1 MTTQQKKLVDGTKIS
16 LYDQEVWDR
25 NTVADGV
32 WLQSE
37 TLEPISANDRILAS
51 AINYVSEGVDRLTG
65 RIDSLTNASDV
76 IDVYGD
82 WDDFTTN
89 SGKLFDTS
97 AITDNDIIKVLNDKN
112 AYPNPLFPHA
122 EKLTSGHQTY
132 FRWSAD
138 DAHAEWPLDPT
149 EGQWEFIGHLEPY
162 YNITEID
169 DTVNYLSD
177 TIDNAIKDLSAA
189 VSDNYLLSDE
199 NGVIAGKN
207 IQIDYDQNNPKIT
220 VKTEENV
227 EFDSVS
233 AGNVSAT
240 GVTALT
246 AQGNSAKFTNL
257 SAANLNDIAI
267 NNFFGSAY
275 SGAAASAYITT
286 HGDDLLNS
294 SHSAYGILAFGDK
307 EFQATGPNYN
317 FKFNAGPGIGFTT
330 GINQVTISAEGT
342 TYSAGNYISTADKT
356 ISVTGDLI
364 TSAEAGSAASAW
376 INSNKSTIAFTTSF
390 NGTSNV
396 ITGYGTSSFAGGI
409 SSISV
414 PGTVFTGRNV
424 NFYDSDNIVFTTAD
438 NKLTINLDNN
448 IALGET
454 ESKQIFMIT
463 TEEAIDSN
471 GPLIGINNTNQSQ
484 LQLYN
489 NYITRNGKHTTWDKV
504 ISASNAIPIVVG
516 STGTD
521 LNTLYIY

>member
-65 RIDSLTNASDV
+65 RINSLTNASDV

-82 WDDFTTN
+82 WDDFTNN

-132 FRWSAD
+132 FRWSAA
-138 DAHAEWPLDPT
+138 DAHTEWPLDPT

-169 DTVNYLSD
+169 DTVVYLSE
-177 TIDNAIKDLSAA
+177 TIDNTIHDLSAA

-233 AGNVSAT
+233 AENVSAT

-257 SAANLNDIAI
+257 SATNLNDIAI

-286 HGDDLLNS
+286 HSDDLLNS
-294 SHSAYGILAFGDK
+294 SHSAYGILTFGDK
-307 EFQATGPNYN
+307 EFQATGSNYN

-330 GINQVTISAEGT
+330 GVNQVTISAEGT

-364 TSAEAGSAASAW
+364 TSAGAGSAASAW
-376 INSNKSTIAFTTSF
+376 INNTLFDYSYFMGPDAKSTIGSIDK
-390 NGTSNV
+390 
-396 ITGYGTSSFAGGI
+396 ITVLYKNDVDNHDAM
-409 SSISV
+409 
-414 PGTVFTGRNV
+414 RNQE
-424 NFYDSDNIVFTTAD
+424 IVFERD
-438 NKLTINLDNN
+438 NYRVSGLLIQ
-448 IALGET
+448 A
-454 ESKQIFMIT
+454 
-463 TEEAIDSN
+463 ASN
-471 GPLIGINNTNQSQ
+471 DD
-484 LQLYN
+484 
-489 NYITRNGKHTTWDKV
+489 NGKVLTYDAVKNIYAWKGVQVNNGNYVSAFAAQKITLASATTLPSPTAMATGV
-504 ISASNAIPIVVG
+504 YYIV
-516 STGTD
+516 
-521 LNTLYIY
+521 

>member
-65 RIDSLTNASDV
+65 RINSLTNASDV

-112 AYPNPLFPHA
+112 AYPNPLFHHA

-138 DAHAEWPLDPT
+138 AAHAEWPLDPT

-177 TIDNAIKDLSAA
+177 TIDNAIKDLSAT

-207 IQIDYDQNNPKIT
+207 IRIDYDRDNPKIT

-240 GVTALT
+240 SVTALT

-257 SAANLNDIAI
+257 SGTNLNDIAI

-275 SGAAASAYITT
+275 SGAAASAYITA

-294 SHSAYGILAFGDK
+294 SHSAYGILTFGDK
-307 EFQATGPNYN
+307 EFQATGSNYN

-364 TSAEAGSAASAW
+364 TSAGAGSAASAW
-376 INSNKSTIAFTTSF
+376 INNTLFDYSYFMGPDAESTIGSIDK
-390 NGTSNV
+390 
-396 ITGYGTSSFAGGI
+396 ITVLYKNDVDNHDAM
-409 SSISV
+409 
-414 PGTVFTGRNV
+414 RNQE
-424 NFYDSDNIVFTTAD
+424 IVFERD
-438 NKLTINLDNN
+438 NYRVSGLLIQ
-448 IALGET
+448 A
-454 ESKQIFMIT
+454 
-463 TEEAIDSN
+463 ASN
-471 GPLIGINNTNQSQ
+471 DD
-484 LQLYN
+484 
-489 NYITRNGKHTTWDKV
+489 NGKVLTYDAVKNIYAWKGV
-504 ISASNAIPIVVG
+504 PVNNGNYVSAFAAQKITLASAAALPSPTAMATGVYYIV
-516 STGTD
+516 
-521 LNTLYIY
+521 

>member
-65 RIDSLTNASDV
+65 RINSLTNASDV

-132 FRWSAD
+132 FRWSAA
-138 DAHAEWPLDPT
+138 DAHTEWPLDPT
-149 EGQWEFIGHLEPY
+149 KGQWEFIGHLEPY

-169 DTVNYLSD
+169 DTVVYLSE
-177 TIDNAIKDLSAA
+177 TIDNAIADLSAA

-207 IQIDYDQNNPKIT
+207 IQIDYDQDNPKIT
-220 VKTEENV
+220 IKTEENV

-233 AGNVSAT
+233 AGNISAT

-257 SAANLNDIAI
+257 SATNLNDIAI
-267 NNFFGSAY
+267 NNFFSSAY
-275 SGAAASAYITT
+275 SGAAASAYITM
-286 HGDDLLNS
+286 HSDDLLNS
-294 SHSAYGILAFGDK
+294 SHSAYGILTFGDK
-307 EFQATGPNYN
+307 EFQATGSNYN

-330 GINQVTISAEGT
+330 GVNQVTISAAGT

-376 INSNKSTIAFTTSF
+376 INNTLFDYSYFIGPDAQSTI
-390 NGTSNV
+390 G
-396 ITGYGTSSFAGGI
+396 
-409 SSISV
+409 SIDKIMV
-414 PGTVFTGRNV
+414 LYKNDVDNHDAMRNQE
-424 NFYDSDNIVFTTAD
+424 IVFERD
-438 NKLTINLDNN
+438 NYRVSGLLIQ
-448 IALGET
+448 A
-454 ESKQIFMIT
+454 
-463 TEEAIDSN
+463 ASN
-471 GPLIGINNTNQSQ
+471 GDDGKVLTYDAVKNIYTWKGIQVNNG
-484 LQLYN
+484 
-489 NYITRNGKHTTWDKV
+489 NYVSAFAAQKITLA
-504 ISASNAIPIVVG
+504 SAKALPSPTAMATGVYYIV
-516 STGTD
+516 
-521 LNTLYIY
+521 

>member
-65 RIDSLTNASDV
+65 RINSLTNASDV

-132 FRWSAD
+132 FRWSAA
-138 DAHAEWPLDPT
+138 DAHTEWPLDPT

-169 DTVNYLSD
+169 DTVDYLSE
-177 TIDNAIKDLSAA
+177 TIDNAIDALSAA

-199 NGVIAGKN
+199 NGIIAGKN
-207 IQIDYDQNNPKIT
+207 IQINYDKNNPKIT

-257 SAANLNDIAI
+257 SATNLNDIVI

-286 HGDDLLNS
+286 HSDDLLNS
-294 SHSAYGILAFGDK
+294 SHSAYGILTFGDK
-307 EFQATGPNYN
+307 EFQATGSNYN

-330 GINQVTISAEGT
+330 GVNQVTISAEGT

-364 TSAEAGSAASAW
+364 TSAGAGSAASAW
-376 INSNKSTIAFTTSF
+376 INNTLFDYSYFMGPDAESTIGSIDKITVLYK
-390 NGTSNV
+390 NNV
-396 ITGYGTSSFAGGI
+396 DNHDAM
-409 SSISV
+409 
-414 PGTVFTGRNV
+414 RNQE
-424 NFYDSDNIVFTTAD
+424 IVFERD
-438 NKLTINLDNN
+438 NYRVSGLLIQ
-448 IALGET
+448 A
-454 ESKQIFMIT
+454 
-463 TEEAIDSN
+463 ASN
-471 GPLIGINNTNQSQ
+471 DD
-484 LQLYN
+484 
-489 NYITRNGKHTTWDKV
+489 NGKVLTYDAVKNIYAWKGVQVNNGNYVSAFAAQKITLASATTLPSPTAMATGV
-504 ISASNAIPIVVG
+504 YYIV
-516 STGTD
+516 
-521 LNTLYIY
+521 

>member
-65 RIDSLTNASDV
+65 RINSLTNASDV

-82 WDDFTTN
+82 WDDFTNN

-122 EKLTSGHQTY
+122 EKLTGGHQTY

-138 DAHAEWPLDPT
+138 AAHAEWPLDPT

-169 DTVNYLSD
+169 DTVVYLSE
-177 TIDNAIKDLSAA
+177 TIDNAIDDLSATM
-189 VSDNYLLSDE
+189 SDNYLLSDE

-257 SAANLNDIAI
+257 SATNLNDIAI

-275 SGAAASAYITT
+275 SGAAASAYITA

-294 SHSAYGILAFGDK
+294 SHSAYGILTFGDK
-307 EFQATGPNYN
+307 EFQATGSNYS

-364 TSAEAGSAASAW
+364 TSAGAGSAASAW
-376 INSNKSTIAFTTSF
+376 INNTLFDYSYFMGPDAESTIGSIDK
-390 NGTSNV
+390 
-396 ITGYGTSSFAGGI
+396 ITVLYKNDVDNHDAM
-409 SSISV
+409 
-414 PGTVFTGRNV
+414 RNQE
-424 NFYDSDNIVFTTAD
+424 IVFERD
-438 NKLTINLDNN
+438 NYRVSGLLIQ
-448 IALGET
+448 A
-454 ESKQIFMIT
+454 
-463 TEEAIDSN
+463 ASN
-471 GPLIGINNTNQSQ
+471 DD
-484 LQLYN
+484 
-489 NYITRNGKHTTWDKV
+489 NGKVLTYDAVKNIYAWKGVQVNNGNYVSAFAAQKITLASATTLPSPTAMATGV
-504 ISASNAIPIVVG
+504 YYIV
-516 STGTD
+516 
-521 LNTLYIY
+521 

>member
-16 LYDQEVWDR
+16 LYDQEAWDR

-82 WDDFTTN
+82 WDDFTNN

-169 DTVNYLSD
+169 DIVDYLGE
-177 TIDNAIKDLSAA
+177 TIDNTIADLSAA

-207 IQIDYDQNNPKIT
+207 IRIDYDQDNPKIT

-227 EFDSVS
+227 EFDNVS

-257 SAANLNDIAI
+257 SATNLNDIAI

-275 SGAAASAYITT
+275 SGAAASAYITA

-294 SHSAYGILAFGDK
+294 SHSAYGILTFGDK
-307 EFQATGPNYN
+307 EFQATGSNYN

-342 TYSAGNYISTADKT
+342 TYSAGNYISTAAKT

-364 TSAEAGSAASAW
+364 TSAGAGSAASAW
-376 INSNKSTIAFTTSF
+376 INSTRFDYSYFYESPDAQSTIGSIDK
-390 NGTSNV
+390 
-396 ITGYGTSSFAGGI
+396 ITVLYKNDVDNHDAM
-409 SSISV
+409 
-414 PGTVFTGRNV
+414 RNQE
-424 NFYDSDNIVFTTAD
+424 IVFERD
-438 NKLTINLDNN
+438 NYRVSGL
-448 IALGET
+448 
-454 ESKQIFMIT
+454 
-463 TEEAIDSN
+463 
-471 GPLIGINNTNQSQ
+471 LIQA
-484 LQLYN
+484 
-489 NYITRNGKHTTWDKV
+489 
-504 ISASNAIPIVVG
+504 ASNDDDGKVLTYDAVKNIYAWKGVPVNNGNYVSAFAAQKITLASAAALPSPTAMATGVYYIV
-516 STGTD
+516 
-521 LNTLYIY
+521 

>member
-76 IDVYGD
+76 IDVYGN

-112 AYPNPLFPHA
+112 TYPNPLFPHA

-132 FRWSAD
+132 FRWSAA

-169 DTVNYLSD
+169 DTVDYLSK
-177 TIDNAIKDLSAA
+177 TIDNLSVA

-220 VKTEENV
+220 VNTKENV

-257 SAANLNDIAI
+257 SATNLNDIAI
-267 NNFFGSAY
+267 NNFFSSAY
-275 SGAAASAYITT
+275 SGAAASAYITA

-294 SHSAYGILAFGDK
+294 SHSAYGILTFGDK
-307 EFQATGPNYN
+307 EFQATGSNYN

-330 GINQVTISAEGT
+330 GVNQVTISAAGT

-376 INSNKSTIAFTTSF
+376 INNTRFDYSYFMGPDAQSTIGSIDKIT
-390 NGTSNV
+390 V
-396 ITGYGTSSFAGGI
+396 IY
-409 SSISV
+409 
-414 PGTVFTGRNV
+414 RNHV
-424 NFYDSDNIVFTTAD
+424 DNPNIMHHQEIVFERD
-438 NKLTINLDNN
+438 NYRVSGL
-448 IALGET
+448 
-454 ESKQIFMIT
+454 
-463 TEEAIDSN
+463 
-471 GPLIGINNTNQSQ
+471 LIQA
-484 LQLYN
+484 
-489 NYITRNGKHTTWDKV
+489 
-504 ISASNAIPIVVG
+504 ASNDDDGKVLTYDAIKNIYAWKEVPVNNGNYVSAFAAQKITLASAKALPSPTAMATGVYYIV
-516 STGTD
+516 
-521 LNTLYIY
+521 

>member
-82 WDDFTTN
+82 WDDFTAN
-89 SGKLFDTS
+89 SARLFDTS
-97 AITDNDIIKVLNDKN
+97 AITDNDIIKVLNDKH

-122 EKLTSGHQTY
+122 EELTSGHQTY

-169 DTVNYLSD
+169 DTVDYLSE
-177 TIDNAIKDLSAA
+177 TIDNAIDDLSAT

-220 VKTEENV
+220 VNTKENV

-257 SAANLNDIAI
+257 SATSLNDIAI

-294 SHSAYGILAFGDK
+294 SHSAYGILTFGDK
-307 EFQATGPNYN
+307 EFQATGYNYN

-330 GINQVTISAEGT
+330 GVNQVTISAAGT

-376 INSNKSTIAFTTSF
+376 INNTRFDYSYFYASPDPESTIGSIDK
-390 NGTSNV
+390 
-396 ITGYGTSSFAGGI
+396 ITVLYKND
-409 SSISV
+409 V
-414 PGTVFTGRNV
+414 DNHDVMRNQE
-424 NFYDSDNIVFTTAD
+424 IVFERD
-438 NKLTINLDNN
+438 NYRVSGL
-448 IALGET
+448 
-454 ESKQIFMIT
+454 
-463 TEEAIDSN
+463 
-471 GPLIGINNTNQSQ
+471 LIQA
-484 LQLYN
+484 
-489 NYITRNGKHTTWDKV
+489 
-504 ISASNAIPIVVG
+504 ASNDDDGKVLTYDAVKNIYTWKGVQVNNGNYVSAFAAQKITLASAKALPSPTAMATGVYYIV
-516 STGTD
+516 
-521 LNTLYIY
+521 

>member
-65 RIDSLTNASDV
+65 RINSLTNASDV

-82 WDDFTTN
+82 WDDFTNN

-132 FRWSAD
+132 FRWSAA
-138 DAHAEWPLDPT
+138 DAHTEWPLDPT

-169 DTVNYLSD
+169 DTVDYLSE

-240 GVTALT
+240 GVTTLT

-257 SAANLNDIAI
+257 SATNLNDIAI

-275 SGAAASAYITT
+275 SGAAASAYITA

-294 SHSAYGILAFGDK
+294 SHSAYGILTFGDK
-307 EFQATGPNYN
+307 EFQATGSNYS

-330 GINQVTISAEGT
+330 GVNQVTISAEGT

-356 ISVTGDLI
+356 ISVTGNLI

-376 INSNKSTIAFTTSF
+376 INNTLFDYSYFMGPDTESTIGSIDK
-390 NGTSNV
+390 
-396 ITGYGTSSFAGGI
+396 ITVLYKNDVDNHDAM
-409 SSISV
+409 
-414 PGTVFTGRNV
+414 RNQE
-424 NFYDSDNIVFTTAD
+424 IVFERD
-438 NKLTINLDNN
+438 NYRVSGLLIQ
-448 IALGET
+448 A
-454 ESKQIFMIT
+454 
-463 TEEAIDSN
+463 ASN
-471 GPLIGINNTNQSQ
+471 DD
-484 LQLYN
+484 
-489 NYITRNGKHTTWDKV
+489 NGKVLTYDAVKNIYAWKGVQVNNGNYVSAFAAQKITLASATTLPSPTAMATGV
-504 ISASNAIPIVVG
+504 YYIV
-516 STGTD
+516 
-521 LNTLYIY
+521 

>member
-51 AINYVSEGVDRLTG
+51 AINYVSEGVDRLTD

-82 WDDFTTN
+82 WDHFTTN

-112 AYPNPLFPHA
+112 AYPNLLFPHA

-169 DTVNYLSD
+169 DTVDYLSK
-177 TIDNAIKDLSAA
+177 TIDNLSAT

-207 IQIDYDQNNPKIT
+207 IRIDYDQNNPKIT
-220 VKTEENV
+220 VNTKENV

-240 GVTALT
+240 SVTALT

-257 SAANLNDIAI
+257 SVTNLNDIAI
-267 NNFFGSAY
+267 NNFFSSAY
-275 SGAAASAYITT
+275 SGAAASAYITM
-286 HGDDLLNS
+286 HSDDLLNS
-294 SHSAYGILAFGDK
+294 SHSAYGILTFGDK
-307 EFQATGPNYN
+307 EFQATGSNYN

-330 GINQVTISAEGT
+330 GVNQVTISAEGT

-364 TSAEAGSAASAW
+364 TSARAGSAASAW
-376 INSNKSTIAFTTSF
+376 INNTRFDYSYFYGSPDAESTIGSIDK
-390 NGTSNV
+390 
-396 ITGYGTSSFAGGI
+396 ITVLYKNDVDNHDAM
-409 SSISV
+409 
-414 PGTVFTGRNV
+414 RNQE
-424 NFYDSDNIVFTTAD
+424 IVFERD
-438 NKLTINLDNN
+438 NYRVSGL
-448 IALGET
+448 
-454 ESKQIFMIT
+454 
-463 TEEAIDSN
+463 
-471 GPLIGINNTNQSQ
+471 LIQA
-484 LQLYN
+484 
-489 NYITRNGKHTTWDKV
+489 
-504 ISASNAIPIVVG
+504 ASNDDDGKVLTYDAIKNIYAWKGITVNNGNYVSAFAAQKITLASATTLPSPTAMTTGVYYIVQFG
-516 STGTD
+516 D
-521 LNTLYIY
+521 KKCL

>member
-16 LYDQEVWDR
+16 LYDQEAWDR

-51 AINYVSEGVDRLTG
+51 AINYVSVGVDRLTS

-82 WDDFTTN
+82 WDDFTNN

-169 DTVNYLSD
+169 DTVVYLSE
-177 TIDNAIKDLSAA
+177 TIDNAIVDLSAA

-207 IQIDYDQNNPKIT
+207 IRIDYDQDNPKIT

-233 AGNVSAT
+233 AENVSAT

-257 SAANLNDIAI
+257 SATNLNDIAI

-286 HGDDLLNS
+286 HSDDLLNS
-294 SHSAYGILAFGDK
+294 SHSAYGILTFGDK
-307 EFQATGPNYN
+307 EFQATGSNYN

-330 GINQVTISAEGT
+330 GVNQVTISAEGT

-364 TSAEAGSAASAW
+364 TSAGAGSAASAW
-376 INSNKSTIAFTTSF
+376 INSTRFDYSYFYESPDAQSTIGSIDK
-390 NGTSNV
+390 
-396 ITGYGTSSFAGGI
+396 ITVLYKNDVDNHDAM
-409 SSISV
+409 
-414 PGTVFTGRNV
+414 RNQE
-424 NFYDSDNIVFTTAD
+424 IVFERDNYRVSGLLIQAAANDDDGKVLTYDAVKNIYTWKEVPVNNGNYVSAFAAQKITLASAAALPSPTAMA
-438 NKLTINLDNN
+438 T
-448 IALGET
+448 GV
-454 ESKQIFMIT
+454 
-463 TEEAIDSN
+463 
-471 GPLIGINNTNQSQ
+471 
-484 LQLYN
+484 Y
-489 NYITRNGKHTTWDKV
+489 YIV
-504 ISASNAIPIVVG
+504 
-516 STGTD
+516 
-521 LNTLYIY
+521 

>member
-82 WDDFTTN
+82 WDDFTNN

-138 DAHAEWPLDPT
+138 AAHAEWPLDPT

-169 DTVNYLSD
+169 DTVDYLGE
-177 TIDNAIKDLSAA
+177 TIDNAIDDLSAT
-189 VSDNYLLSDE
+189 VSDNYLLSDK

-257 SAANLNDIAI
+257 SATNLNDIAI

-294 SHSAYGILAFGDK
+294 SHSAYGILTFGDK
-307 EFQATGPNYN
+307 EFQATGSNYN

-330 GINQVTISAEGT
+330 GVNQVTISAEGT

-364 TSAEAGSAASAW
+364 TSAGAGSAASAW
-376 INSNKSTIAFTTSF
+376 INNTRFDYSYFYGSPDAESTIGSIDK
-390 NGTSNV
+390 
-396 ITGYGTSSFAGGI
+396 ITVLYKNDVDNHDAM
-409 SSISV
+409 
-414 PGTVFTGRNV
+414 RNQE
-424 NFYDSDNIVFTTAD
+424 IVFERD
-438 NKLTINLDNN
+438 NYRVSGL
-448 IALGET
+448 
-454 ESKQIFMIT
+454 
-463 TEEAIDSN
+463 
-471 GPLIGINNTNQSQ
+471 LIQA
-484 LQLYN
+484 
-489 NYITRNGKHTTWDKV
+489 
-504 ISASNAIPIVVG
+504 ASNDDDGKVLTYDAMKNIYTWKGVSVNNGNYVSAFATQKITLASAKTLPSPTDMATGVYYIV
-516 STGTD
+516 
-521 LNTLYIY
+521 

>member
-76 IDVYGD
+76 IDVYGG
-82 WDDFTTN
+82 WDDFTNN

-138 DAHAEWPLDPT
+138 AAHAEWPLDPT

-169 DTVNYLSD
+169 DTVVYLSE
-177 TIDNAIKDLSAA
+177 TIDNAIDDLSAA

-207 IQIDYDQNNPKIT
+207 IRIDYDQDNPKIT

-257 SAANLNDIAI
+257 SATNLNDIAI

-286 HGDDLLNS
+286 HSDDLLNS
-294 SHSAYGILAFGDK
+294 SHSAYSILTFGDK
-307 EFQATGPNYN
+307 EFQATGSNYN

-342 TYSAGNYISTADKT
+342 TYSAGNYISTAAKT

-364 TSAEAGSAASAW
+364 TSAGAGSAASAW
-376 INSNKSTIAFTTSF
+376 INSTRFDYSYFYESPDAQSTIGSIDK
-390 NGTSNV
+390 
-396 ITGYGTSSFAGGI
+396 ITVLYKNDVDNHDAM
-409 SSISV
+409 
-414 PGTVFTGRNV
+414 RNQE
-424 NFYDSDNIVFTTAD
+424 IVFERD
-438 NKLTINLDNN
+438 NYRVSGL
-448 IALGET
+448 
-454 ESKQIFMIT
+454 
-463 TEEAIDSN
+463 
-471 GPLIGINNTNQSQ
+471 LIQA
-484 LQLYN
+484 
-489 NYITRNGKHTTWDKV
+489 
-504 ISASNAIPIVVG
+504 ASNDDDGKVLTYDAVKNIYAWKGVPVNNGNYVSAFAAQKITLASAAALPSPTAMATGVYYIV
-516 STGTD
+516 
-521 LNTLYIY
+521 

>member
-51 AINYVSEGVDRLTG
+51 AINYVSEGVDRLTS

-82 WDDFTTN
+82 WDDFTNN

-177 TIDNAIKDLSAA
+177 TIDNAIKDLSVT

-257 SAANLNDIAI
+257 SATNLNDIAI

-286 HGDDLLNS
+286 HSDDLLNS
-294 SHSAYGILAFGDK
+294 SHSAYGILTFGDK
-307 EFQATGPNYN
+307 KFQATGSNYN

-330 GINQVTISAEGT
+330 GVNQVTISAEGT

-364 TSAEAGSAASAW
+364 TSAGAGSAASAW
-376 INSNKSTIAFTTSF
+376 INNTLFDYSYFMGPDAESTIGSIDK
-390 NGTSNV
+390 
-396 ITGYGTSSFAGGI
+396 ITVLYKNDVDNHDAM
-409 SSISV
+409 
-414 PGTVFTGRNV
+414 RNQE
-424 NFYDSDNIVFTTAD
+424 IVFERD
-438 NKLTINLDNN
+438 NYRVSGLLIQ
-448 IALGET
+448 A
-454 ESKQIFMIT
+454 
-463 TEEAIDSN
+463 ASN
-471 GPLIGINNTNQSQ
+471 DD
-484 LQLYN
+484 
-489 NYITRNGKHTTWDKV
+489 NGKVLTYDAVKNIYAWKGV
-504 ISASNAIPIVVG
+504 PVNNGNYVSAFAAQKITLASAAALPSPTAMATGVYYIV
-516 STGTD
+516 
-521 LNTLYIY
+521 

>member
-132 FRWSAD
+132 FRWSAA

-169 DTVNYLSD
+169 DTVDYLSK
-177 TIDNAIKDLSAA
+177 TIYDLSVT
-189 VSDNYLLSDE
+189 VSDNYLLSNE

-207 IQIDYDQNNPKIT
+207 IQIDYDQDNPKIT
-220 VKTEENV
+220 VNTEENV

-240 GVTALT
+240 SVTALT

-257 SAANLNDIAI
+257 SATNLNDIAI
-267 NNFFGSAY
+267 NNFFSSAY
-275 SGAAASAYITT
+275 SGAAASAYITM
-286 HGDDLLNS
+286 HSDDLLNS
-294 SHSAYGILAFGDK
+294 SHSAYGILTFGDK
-307 EFQATGPNYN
+307 EFQATGSNYN

-330 GINQVTISAEGT
+330 GVNQVTISAAGT

-376 INSNKSTIAFTTSF
+376 INNTLFDYSYFMGPDAQSTI
-390 NGTSNV
+390 G
-396 ITGYGTSSFAGGI
+396 
-409 SSISV
+409 SIDKIMV
-414 PGTVFTGRNV
+414 LYKNDVDNHDVMRNQE
-424 NFYDSDNIVFTTAD
+424 IVFERD
-438 NKLTINLDNN
+438 NYRVSGL
-448 IALGET
+448 
-454 ESKQIFMIT
+454 
-463 TEEAIDSN
+463 
-471 GPLIGINNTNQSQ
+471 LIQA
-484 LQLYN
+484 
-489 NYITRNGKHTTWDKV
+489 
-504 ISASNAIPIVVG
+504 ASNDDDGKVLTYDAVKNIYAWKGVQVNNGNYVSAFAAQKITLASAKALPSPAAMATGVYYIV
-516 STGTD
+516 
-521 LNTLYIY
+521 

>member
-51 AINYVSEGVDRLTG
+51 AINHVSEGVDRLTG

-82 WDDFTTN
+82 WDDFTNN

-97 AITDNDIIKVLNDKN
+97 AITNNDIIKVLNDKN

-138 DAHAEWPLDPT
+138 TAHAEWPLDPT

-169 DTVNYLSD
+169 DTVVYLSE
-177 TIDNAIKDLSAA
+177 TIDNAIDDLSAA

-207 IQIDYDQNNPKIT
+207 IRIDYDQDNPKIT

-257 SAANLNDIAI
+257 SATNLNDIAI

-286 HGDDLLNS
+286 HSDDLLNS
-294 SHSAYGILAFGDK
+294 SHSAYGILTFGDK
-307 EFQATGPNYN
+307 EFQATDSNYN

-342 TYSAGNYISTADKT
+342 TYSAGNYISTAAKT

-364 TSAEAGSAASAW
+364 TSAGAGSAASAW
-376 INSNKSTIAFTTSF
+376 INSTRFDYSYFYESPDAQSTIGSIDK
-390 NGTSNV
+390 
-396 ITGYGTSSFAGGI
+396 ITVLYKNDVDNHDAM
-409 SSISV
+409 
-414 PGTVFTGRNV
+414 RNQE
-424 NFYDSDNIVFTTAD
+424 IVFERD
-438 NKLTINLDNN
+438 NYRVSGL
-448 IALGET
+448 
-454 ESKQIFMIT
+454 
-463 TEEAIDSN
+463 
-471 GPLIGINNTNQSQ
+471 LIQA
-484 LQLYN
+484 
-489 NYITRNGKHTTWDKV
+489 
-504 ISASNAIPIVVG
+504 ASNDDDGKVLTYDAVKNIYAWKGVPVNNGNYVSAFAAQKITLASAAALPSPTAMATGVYYIV
-516 STGTD
+516 
-521 LNTLYIY
+521 

>member
-65 RIDSLTNASDV
+65 RINSLTNASDV

-82 WDDFTTN
+82 WDDFTNN

-132 FRWSAD
+132 FRWSAA
-138 DAHAEWPLDPT
+138 DAHTEWPLDPT

-169 DTVNYLSD
+169 DTVVYLSE
-177 TIDNAIKDLSAA
+177 TIDNTIHDLSAA

-233 AGNVSAT
+233 AENVSAT

-257 SAANLNDIAI
+257 SATNLNDIAI

-286 HGDDLLNS
+286 HSDDLLNS
-294 SHSAYGILAFGDK
+294 SHSAYGILTFGDK
-307 EFQATGPNYN
+307 EFQATGSNYN

-342 TYSAGNYISTADKT
+342 TYSAGNYISTAAKT

-364 TSAEAGSAASAW
+364 TSAGAGSAASAW
-376 INSNKSTIAFTTSF
+376 INSTRFDYSYFYESPDAQSTIGSIDK
-390 NGTSNV
+390 
-396 ITGYGTSSFAGGI
+396 ITVLYKNDVDNHDAM
-409 SSISV
+409 
-414 PGTVFTGRNV
+414 RNQE
-424 NFYDSDNIVFTTAD
+424 IVFERD
-438 NKLTINLDNN
+438 NYRVSGL
-448 IALGET
+448 
-454 ESKQIFMIT
+454 
-463 TEEAIDSN
+463 
-471 GPLIGINNTNQSQ
+471 LIQA
-484 LQLYN
+484 
-489 NYITRNGKHTTWDKV
+489 
-504 ISASNAIPIVVG
+504 ASNDDDGKVLTYDAVKNIYAWKGVPVNNGNYVSAFAAQKITLASATTLPSPTAMATGVYYIV
-516 STGTD
+516 
-521 LNTLYIY
+521 

>member
-16 LYDQEVWDR
+16 LYDQEAWDR

-82 WDDFTTN
+82 WDDFTNN

-169 DTVNYLSD
+169 DTVVYLSE
-177 TIDNAIKDLSAA
+177 TIDNAIVDLSAA

-207 IQIDYDQNNPKIT
+207 IRIDYDQDNPKIT

-233 AGNVSAT
+233 ARNVSAT

-257 SAANLNDIAI
+257 SATNLNDIAI

-286 HGDDLLNS
+286 HSDDLLNS
-294 SHSAYGILAFGDK
+294 SHSAYGILTFGDK
-307 EFQATGPNYN
+307 EFQATGSNYN

-342 TYSAGNYISTADKT
+342 TYSAGNYISTAAKT

-364 TSAEAGSAASAW
+364 TSAGAGSAASAW
-376 INSNKSTIAFTTSF
+376 INSTRFDYSYFYESPDAQSTIGSIDK
-390 NGTSNV
+390 
-396 ITGYGTSSFAGGI
+396 ITVLYKNDVDNHDAM
-409 SSISV
+409 
-414 PGTVFTGRNV
+414 RNQE
-424 NFYDSDNIVFTTAD
+424 IVFERDNYRVSGLLIQAAANDDDGKVLTYDAVKNIYTWKEVPVNNGNYVSAFAAQKITLASAAALPSPTAMA
-438 NKLTINLDNN
+438 T
-448 IALGET
+448 GV
-454 ESKQIFMIT
+454 
-463 TEEAIDSN
+463 
-471 GPLIGINNTNQSQ
+471 
-484 LQLYN
+484 Y
-489 NYITRNGKHTTWDKV
+489 YIV
-504 ISASNAIPIVVG
+504 
-516 STGTD
+516 
-521 LNTLYIY
+521 

>member
-82 WDDFTTN
+82 WDDFTAN
-89 SGKLFDTS
+89 SARLFDTS
-97 AITDNDIIKVLNDKN
+97 AITDNDIIKVLNDKH

-122 EKLTSGHQTY
+122 EELTSGHQTY

-169 DTVNYLSD
+169 DTVDYLSE
-177 TIDNAIKDLSAA
+177 TIDNAIDDLSAT

-257 SAANLNDIAI
+257 SATSLNDIAI

-294 SHSAYGILAFGDK
+294 SHSAYGILTFGDK
-307 EFQATGPNYN
+307 EFQATGYNYN

-330 GINQVTISAEGT
+330 GVNQVTISAAGT

-376 INSNKSTIAFTTSF
+376 INNTRFDYSYFYASPDPESTIGSIDK
-390 NGTSNV
+390 
-396 ITGYGTSSFAGGI
+396 ITVLYKND
-409 SSISV
+409 V
-414 PGTVFTGRNV
+414 DNHDVMRNQE
-424 NFYDSDNIVFTTAD
+424 IVFERD
-438 NKLTINLDNN
+438 NYRVSGL
-448 IALGET
+448 
-454 ESKQIFMIT
+454 
-463 TEEAIDSN
+463 
-471 GPLIGINNTNQSQ
+471 LIQA
-484 LQLYN
+484 
-489 NYITRNGKHTTWDKV
+489 
-504 ISASNAIPIVVG
+504 ASNDDDGKVLTYDAVKNIYTWKGVQVNNGNYVSAFAAQKITLASAKALPSPTAMATGVYYIV
-516 STGTD
+516 
-521 LNTLYIY
+521 

>member
-65 RIDSLTNASDV
+65 RINSLTNASDV

-82 WDDFTTN
+82 WDDFTNN

-112 AYPNPLFPHA
+112 TYPNPLFPHA

-132 FRWSAD
+132 FRWSAA
-138 DAHAEWPLDPT
+138 DAHTEWPLDPT

-169 DTVNYLSD
+169 DTVDYLSE
-177 TIDNAIKDLSAA
+177 TIDNAIDDLSAA

-240 GVTALT
+240 GVTTLT

-257 SAANLNDIAI
+257 SATNLNDIAI
-267 NNFFGSAY
+267 NNFFSSAY

-286 HGDDLLNS
+286 HSDDLLNS
-294 SHSAYGILAFGDK
+294 SHSAYGILTFGDK
-307 EFQATGPNYN
+307 EFQATGSNYN
-317 FKFNAGPGIGFTT
+317 FKFNAGPGIGFST
-330 GINQVTISAEGT
+330 GVNQVTISADGT

-356 ISVTGDLI
+356 ISVTGNLI

-376 INSNKSTIAFTTSF
+376 INNTLFDYSYFMGPDAESTIGSIDK
-390 NGTSNV
+390 
-396 ITGYGTSSFAGGI
+396 ITVLYKNDF
-409 SSISV
+409 
-414 PGTVFTGRNV
+414 
-424 NFYDSDNIVFTTAD
+424 DSHDAMCNQEIVFERDNYRVSGLLIQAAANDDGGKVLTYDAAKNIYTWKRVPVNNGNYVSAFAAQKITLASATTLPSPTAMA
-438 NKLTINLDNN
+438 T
-448 IALGET
+448 GV
-454 ESKQIFMIT
+454 
-463 TEEAIDSN
+463 
-471 GPLIGINNTNQSQ
+471 
-484 LQLYN
+484 Y
-489 NYITRNGKHTTWDKV
+489 YIV
-504 ISASNAIPIVVG
+504 
-516 STGTD
+516 
-521 LNTLYIY
+521 

>member
-82 WDDFTTN
+82 WDDFTNN

-169 DTVNYLSD
+169 DIVDYLGE
-177 TIDNAIKDLSAA
+177 TIDNAIADLSAA

-207 IQIDYDQNNPKIT
+207 IRIDYDQNNPKIT

-257 SAANLNDIAI
+257 SATNLNDIAI

-275 SGAAASAYITT
+275 SGAAASAYITA

-294 SHSAYGILAFGDK
+294 SHSAYGILTFGDK
-307 EFQATGPNYN
+307 EFQATGSNYN

-364 TSAEAGSAASAW
+364 TSAGAGSAASAW
-376 INSNKSTIAFTTSF
+376 INNTLFDYSYFSMSPDAKSTSGSIDK
-390 NGTSNV
+390 
-396 ITGYGTSSFAGGI
+396 ITVLYKNDVASHD
-409 SSISV
+409 V
-414 PGTVFTGRNV
+414 MRNQE
-424 NFYDSDNIVFTTAD
+424 IVFERD
-438 NKLTINLDNN
+438 NYRVSGL
-448 IALGET
+448 
-454 ESKQIFMIT
+454 
-463 TEEAIDSN
+463 
-471 GPLIGINNTNQSQ
+471 LIQA
-484 LQLYN
+484 
-489 NYITRNGKHTTWDKV
+489 
-504 ISASNAIPIVVG
+504 ASNDDDGKVLTYDAVKNIYAWKGVPVNNGNYVSAFAAQKITLASATTLPSPTAMATGVYYIV
-516 STGTD
+516 
-521 LNTLYIY
+521 

>member
-82 WDDFTTN
+82 WDDFTNN

-122 EKLTSGHQTY
+122 EKLTGGHQTY

-138 DAHAEWPLDPT
+138 EAHAEWPLDPT

-169 DTVNYLSD
+169 DIVDYLGE
-177 TIDNAIKDLSAA
+177 TIDNAIADLSAA

-207 IQIDYDQNNPKIT
+207 IRIDYDQDNPKIT

-233 AGNVSAT
+233 ARNVSAT

-257 SAANLNDIAI
+257 SATNLNDIAI

-286 HGDDLLNS
+286 HSDDLLNS
-294 SHSAYGILAFGDK
+294 SHSAYGILTFGDK
-307 EFQATGPNYN
+307 EFQATGSNYN

-342 TYSAGNYISTADKT
+342 RYSAGNYISTAAKT

-364 TSAEAGSAASAW
+364 TSAGAGSAASAW
-376 INSNKSTIAFTTSF
+376 INSTRFDYSYFYESPDAQSTIGSIDK
-390 NGTSNV
+390 
-396 ITGYGTSSFAGGI
+396 ITVLYKNDVDNHDAM
-409 SSISV
+409 
-414 PGTVFTGRNV
+414 RNQE
-424 NFYDSDNIVFTTAD
+424 IVFERD
-438 NKLTINLDNN
+438 NYRVSGL
-448 IALGET
+448 
-454 ESKQIFMIT
+454 
-463 TEEAIDSN
+463 
-471 GPLIGINNTNQSQ
+471 LIQA
-484 LQLYN
+484 
-489 NYITRNGKHTTWDKV
+489 
-504 ISASNAIPIVVG
+504 ASNDDDGKVLTYDAVKNIYAWKGVPVNNGNYVSAFAAQKITLASAKALPSPTAMATGVYYIV
-516 STGTD
+516 
-521 LNTLYIY
+521 

>member
-51 AINYVSEGVDRLTG
+51 AINYVSDGVDRLTG

-132 FRWSAD
+132 FRWSAA
-138 DAHAEWPLDPT
+138 DAHTEWPLDPT

-169 DTVNYLSD
+169 DTVVYLSE
-177 TIDNAIKDLSAA
+177 TIDNAITDLSAA

-220 VKTEENV
+220 VNTKENV

-257 SAANLNDIAI
+257 SATNLNDIAI
-267 NNFFGSAY
+267 NNFFSSAY
-275 SGAAASAYITT
+275 SGAAASAYITM
-286 HGDDLLNS
+286 HSDDLLNS
-294 SHSAYGILAFGDK
+294 SHSAYSILTFGDK
-307 EFQATGPNYN
+307 EFQATGSNYN

-330 GINQVTISAEGT
+330 GVNQVTISAAGT

-376 INSNKSTIAFTTSF
+376 INNTRFDYSYFYASPDPESTIGSIDK
-390 NGTSNV
+390 
-396 ITGYGTSSFAGGI
+396 ITVLYKND
-409 SSISV
+409 V
-414 PGTVFTGRNV
+414 DNHDVMRNQE
-424 NFYDSDNIVFTTAD
+424 IVFERD
-438 NKLTINLDNN
+438 NYRVSGL
-448 IALGET
+448 
-454 ESKQIFMIT
+454 
-463 TEEAIDSN
+463 
-471 GPLIGINNTNQSQ
+471 LIQA
-484 LQLYN
+484 
-489 NYITRNGKHTTWDKV
+489 
-504 ISASNAIPIVVG
+504 ASNDDDGKVLTYDAMKNIYTWKGVQVNNGNYVSAFAAQKITLASATTLPSPAAMAVGVYYIV
-516 STGTD
+516 
-521 LNTLYIY
+521 

>member
-82 WDDFTTN
+82 WDDFTNN

-122 EKLTSGHQTY
+122 EKLTGGHQTY

-138 DAHAEWPLDPT
+138 AAHAEWPLDPT

-169 DTVNYLSD
+169 DIVDYLSE
-177 TIDNAIKDLSAA
+177 TIDNAIADLSAT

-207 IQIDYDQNNPKIT
+207 IRIDYDQDNPKIT

-233 AGNVSAT
+233 ARNVSAT

-246 AQGNSAKFTNL
+246 AQGNSAKFRNL
-257 SAANLNDIAI
+257 SATNLNDIAI
-267 NNFFGSAY
+267 NNFLGSAY
-275 SGAAASAYITT
+275 SGAAASAYITA

-294 SHSAYGILAFGDK
+294 SHSAYGILTFGDK
-307 EFQATGPNYN
+307 EFQATGSNYN

-330 GINQVTISAEGT
+330 GVNQVTISAEGT

-364 TSAEAGSAASAW
+364 TSAGAGSAASAW
-376 INSNKSTIAFTTSF
+376 INNTLFDYSYFMGPDAESTIGSIDK
-390 NGTSNV
+390 
-396 ITGYGTSSFAGGI
+396 ITVLYKNDVDNHDAM
-409 SSISV
+409 
-414 PGTVFTGRNV
+414 RNQE
-424 NFYDSDNIVFTTAD
+424 IVFERD
-438 NKLTINLDNN
+438 NYRVSGLLIQ
-448 IALGET
+448 A
-454 ESKQIFMIT
+454 
-463 TEEAIDSN
+463 ASN
-471 GPLIGINNTNQSQ
+471 DD
-484 LQLYN
+484 
-489 NYITRNGKHTTWDKV
+489 NGKVLTYDAVKNIYAWKGVQVNNGNYVSAFAAQKITLASATTLPSPTAMATGV
-504 ISASNAIPIVVG
+504 YYIV
-516 STGTD
+516 
-521 LNTLYIY
+521 

>member
-122 EKLTSGHQTY
+122 EKLTGGHQTY
-132 FRWSAD
+132 FRWSAA
-138 DAHAEWPLDPT
+138 DAHTEWPLDPT

-169 DTVNYLSD
+169 DTVVYLSE
-177 TIDNAIKDLSAA
+177 TIDNAITDLSAA
-189 VSDNYLLSDE
+189 VSDNYLLSNE

-207 IQIDYDQNNPKIT
+207 IQIDYDQDNPKIT
-220 VKTEENV
+220 VNTKENV

-257 SAANLNDIAI
+257 SATNLNDIAI
-267 NNFFGSAY
+267 NNFFSSAY
-275 SGAAASAYITT
+275 SGAAASAYITM
-286 HGDDLLNS
+286 HSDDLLNS
-294 SHSAYGILAFGDK
+294 SHSAYGILTFGDK
-307 EFQATGPNYN
+307 EFQATGSNYN

-330 GINQVTISAEGT
+330 GVNQVTISAAGT

-376 INSNKSTIAFTTSF
+376 INNTRFDYSYFYASPEPESTIGSIDK
-390 NGTSNV
+390 
-396 ITGYGTSSFAGGI
+396 ITVLYKND
-409 SSISV
+409 V
-414 PGTVFTGRNV
+414 DNHDVMRNQE
-424 NFYDSDNIVFTTAD
+424 IVFERD
-438 NKLTINLDNN
+438 NYRVSGLLIQ
-448 IALGET
+448 A
-454 ESKQIFMIT
+454 
-463 TEEAIDSN
+463 ASN
-471 GPLIGINNTNQSQ
+471 GDDGKVLTYDAVKNIYTWKGVQVNNG
-484 LQLYN
+484 
-489 NYITRNGKHTTWDKV
+489 NYVSAFAAQKITLA
-504 ISASNAIPIVVG
+504 SAKALPSPTAMATGVYYIV
-516 STGTD
+516 
-521 LNTLYIY
+521 

>member
-132 FRWSAD
+132 FRWSAA

-169 DTVNYLSD
+169 DIVDYLSE
-177 TIDNAIKDLSAA
+177 TIDNAIVDLSTT

-207 IQIDYDQNNPKIT
+207 IQIDYDQDNPKIT

-227 EFDSVS
+227 EFDNVS

-257 SAANLNDIAI
+257 SATSLNDIAI

-275 SGAAASAYITT
+275 SGAAASAYITA

-294 SHSAYGILAFGDK
+294 SHSAYGILTFGDK

-330 GINQVTISAEGT
+330 GIDQVTISAAGT

-376 INSNKSTIAFTTSF
+376 INNTLFDYSYFMGPDAQSTI
-390 NGTSNV
+390 G
-396 ITGYGTSSFAGGI
+396 
-409 SSISV
+409 SIDKIMV
-414 PGTVFTGRNV
+414 LYKNDVDNHDAMRNQE
-424 NFYDSDNIVFTTAD
+424 IVFERD
-438 NKLTINLDNN
+438 NYRVSGL
-448 IALGET
+448 
-454 ESKQIFMIT
+454 
-463 TEEAIDSN
+463 
-471 GPLIGINNTNQSQ
+471 LIQA
-484 LQLYN
+484 
-489 NYITRNGKHTTWDKV
+489 
-504 ISASNAIPIVVG
+504 ASNDDDGKVLTYDAIKNIYAWKGVHVNNGNYVSAFAAQKITLASATTLPSPAAMAVGVYYIV
-516 STGTD
+516 
-521 LNTLYIY
+521 

>member
-76 IDVYGD
+76 IDVYGN

-112 AYPNPLFPHA
+112 TYPNPLFPHA

-169 DTVNYLSD
+169 DTVDYLSK
-177 TIDNAIKDLSAA
+177 TIDNLSVA

-220 VKTEENV
+220 VNTKENV

-257 SAANLNDIAI
+257 SATNLNDIAI
-267 NNFFGSAY
+267 NNFFSSAY

-294 SHSAYGILAFGDK
+294 SHSAYGILTFGDK
-307 EFQATGPNYN
+307 EFQATGSNYN

-330 GINQVTISAEGT
+330 GVNQVTISAAGT

-356 ISVTGDLI
+356 ISVTSDLI

-376 INSNKSTIAFTTSF
+376 INNTRFDYSYFMGPDAQSTIGSIDK
-390 NGTSNV
+390 
-396 ITGYGTSSFAGGI
+396 ITVLYKND
-409 SSISV
+409 V
-414 PGTVFTGRNV
+414 DNHDVMRNQE
-424 NFYDSDNIVFTTAD
+424 IVFERD
-438 NKLTINLDNN
+438 NYRVSGL
-448 IALGET
+448 
-454 ESKQIFMIT
+454 
-463 TEEAIDSN
+463 
-471 GPLIGINNTNQSQ
+471 LIQA
-484 LQLYN
+484 
-489 NYITRNGKHTTWDKV
+489 
-504 ISASNAIPIVVG
+504 ASNDDDGKVLTYDAIKNIYAWKEVPVNNGNYVSAFAAQKITLASAKALPSPTAMATGVYYIV
-516 STGTD
+516 
-521 LNTLYIY
+521 

>member
-51 AINYVSEGVDRLTG
+51 AINHVSEGVDRLTG

-82 WDDFTTN
+82 WDDFTNN

-138 DAHAEWPLDPT
+138 AAHAEWPLDPT

-169 DTVNYLSD
+169 DTVVYLSE
-177 TIDNAIKDLSAA
+177 TIDNAIADLSAA

-207 IQIDYDQNNPKIT
+207 IRIDYDQDNPKIT

-257 SAANLNDIAI
+257 SATNLNDIAI

-275 SGAAASAYITT
+275 SGAAASAYITA

-294 SHSAYGILAFGDK
+294 SHSAYGILTFGDK
-307 EFQATGPNYN
+307 EFQATGSNYN

-342 TYSAGNYISTADKT
+342 TYSAGNYISTAAKT

-364 TSAEAGSAASAW
+364 TSAGAGSAASAW
-376 INSNKSTIAFTTSF
+376 INSTRFDYSYFYESPDAQSTIGSIDK
-390 NGTSNV
+390 
-396 ITGYGTSSFAGGI
+396 ITVLYKNDVDNHDAM
-409 SSISV
+409 
-414 PGTVFTGRNV
+414 RNQE
-424 NFYDSDNIVFTTAD
+424 IVFERD
-438 NKLTINLDNN
+438 NYRVSGLLIQAATNDDDGKVLTYDAVKNIYAWKGVQVNN
-448 IALGET
+448 G
-454 ESKQIFMIT
+454 
-463 TEEAIDSN
+463 
-471 GPLIGINNTNQSQ
+471 
-484 LQLYN
+484 
-489 NYITRNGKHTTWDKV
+489 NYV
-504 ISASNAIPIVVG
+504 SASNAQKITLASATTLPSPTAMATGVYYIV
-516 STGTD
+516 
-521 LNTLYIY
+521 

>member
-82 WDDFTTN
+82 WDDFTNN

-122 EKLTSGHQTY
+122 EKLTGGHQTY

-138 DAHAEWPLDPT
+138 AAHAEWPLDPT

-169 DTVNYLSD
+169 DIVDYLGE
-177 TIDNAIKDLSAA
+177 TIDNAIADLSAT

-207 IQIDYDQNNPKIT
+207 IRIDYDQDNPKIT

-233 AGNVSAT
+233 ARNVSAT

-246 AQGNSAKFTNL
+246 AQGNSAKFRNL
-257 SAANLNDIAI
+257 SATNLNDIAI
-267 NNFFGSAY
+267 NNFLGSAY
-275 SGAAASAYITT
+275 SGAAASAYITA

-294 SHSAYGILAFGDK
+294 SHSAYGILTFGDK
-307 EFQATGPNYN
+307 EFQATGSNYN

-330 GINQVTISAEGT
+330 GVNQVTISAEGT

-364 TSAEAGSAASAW
+364 TSAGAGSAASAW
-376 INSNKSTIAFTTSF
+376 INNTLFDYSYFMGPDAESTIGSIDK
-390 NGTSNV
+390 
-396 ITGYGTSSFAGGI
+396 ITVLYKNDVDNHDAM
-409 SSISV
+409 
-414 PGTVFTGRNV
+414 RNQE
-424 NFYDSDNIVFTTAD
+424 IVFERD
-438 NKLTINLDNN
+438 NYRVSGLLIQAATNDDDGKVLTYDAVKNIYAWKGVQVNN
-448 IALGET
+448 G
-454 ESKQIFMIT
+454 
-463 TEEAIDSN
+463 
-471 GPLIGINNTNQSQ
+471 
-484 LQLYN
+484 
-489 NYITRNGKHTTWDKV
+489 NYV
-504 ISASNAIPIVVG
+504 SASNAQKITLASATTLPSPTAMATGVYYIV
-516 STGTD
+516 
-521 LNTLYIY
+521 

>member
-51 AINYVSEGVDRLTG
+51 AINHVSEGVDRLTG

-82 WDDFTTN
+82 WDDFTNN

-169 DTVNYLSD
+169 DTVVYLSE
-177 TIDNAIKDLSAA
+177 TIDNAIDDLSAA

-207 IQIDYDQNNPKIT
+207 IRIDYDQDNPKIT

-233 AGNVSAT
+233 ARNVSAT

-257 SAANLNDIAI
+257 SATNLNDIAI

-286 HGDDLLNS
+286 HSDDLLNS
-294 SHSAYGILAFGDK
+294 SHSAYGILTFGDK
-307 EFQATGPNYN
+307 EFQATGSNYN

-342 TYSAGNYISTADKT
+342 RYSAGNYISTAAKT

-364 TSAEAGSAASAW
+364 TSAGAGSAASAW
-376 INSNKSTIAFTTSF
+376 INSTRFDYSYFYESPDAQSTIGSIDK
-390 NGTSNV
+390 
-396 ITGYGTSSFAGGI
+396 ITVLYKNDVDNHDAM
-409 SSISV
+409 
-414 PGTVFTGRNV
+414 RNQE
-424 NFYDSDNIVFTTAD
+424 IVFERD
-438 NKLTINLDNN
+438 NYRVSGLLIQ
-448 IALGET
+448 A
-454 ESKQIFMIT
+454 
-463 TEEAIDSN
+463 ASN
-471 GPLIGINNTNQSQ
+471 DD
-484 LQLYN
+484 
-489 NYITRNGKHTTWDKV
+489 NGKVLTYDAVKNIYAWKGV
-504 ISASNAIPIVVG
+504 QVNNGNYVSAFAAQKITLASAKALPSPTAMATGVYYIV
-516 STGTD
+516 
-521 LNTLYIY
+521 

>member
-65 RIDSLTNASDV
+65 RVDSLTNASDV

-122 EKLTSGHQTY
+122 EQLTSGHQTY

-138 DAHAEWPLDPT
+138 VAHAEWPLDPT

-169 DTVNYLSD
+169 DTVDYLSK
-177 TIDNAIKDLSAA
+177 TIDNAITDLSAA

-220 VKTEENV
+220 VNTKENI

-257 SAANLNDIAI
+257 SATNLNDIAI
-267 NNFFGSAY
+267 NNFFSSAY
-275 SGAAASAYITT
+275 SGAAASAYITM
-286 HGDDLLNS
+286 HSDDLLNS
-294 SHSAYGILAFGDK
+294 SHSAYGILTFGDK
-307 EFQATGPNYN
+307 EFQATGSNYN

-330 GINQVTISAEGT
+330 GVNQVTISAAGT

-376 INSNKSTIAFTTSF
+376 INNTLFDYSYFMGPDAQSTI
-390 NGTSNV
+390 G
-396 ITGYGTSSFAGGI
+396 
-409 SSISV
+409 SIDKIMV
-414 PGTVFTGRNV
+414 LYKNDVDNHDVMRNQE
-424 NFYDSDNIVFTTAD
+424 IVFERD
-438 NKLTINLDNN
+438 NYRVSGLLIQ
-448 IALGET
+448 A
-454 ESKQIFMIT
+454 
-463 TEEAIDSN
+463 ASN
-471 GPLIGINNTNQSQ
+471 GDDGKVLTYDAVKNIYTWKGVQVNNG
-484 LQLYN
+484 
-489 NYITRNGKHTTWDKV
+489 NYVSAFAAQKITLA
-504 ISASNAIPIVVG
+504 SAKALPSPTAMATGVYYIV
-516 STGTD
+516 
-521 LNTLYIY
+521 

>member
-51 AINYVSEGVDRLTG
+51 AINYVSEGVDRLTD

-112 AYPNPLFPHA
+112 EYPNLLFPHA

-169 DTVNYLSD
+169 DTVDYLSK
-177 TIDNAIKDLSAA
+177 TIDDLSAA

-207 IQIDYDQNNPKIT
+207 IRIDYDQNNPKIT
-220 VKTEENV
+220 VNTKENV

-240 GVTALT
+240 SVTALT

-257 SAANLNDIAI
+257 SVTNLNDIAI
-267 NNFFGSAY
+267 NNFFSSAY
-275 SGAAASAYITT
+275 SGAAASAYITM
-286 HGDDLLNS
+286 HSDDLLNS
-294 SHSAYGILAFGDK
+294 SHSAYGILTFGDK
-307 EFQATGPNYN
+307 EFQATGSNYN

-330 GINQVTISAEGT
+330 GVNQVTISAAGT

-376 INSNKSTIAFTTSF
+376 INNTRFDYSYFYASPEPESTIGSIDK
-390 NGTSNV
+390 
-396 ITGYGTSSFAGGI
+396 ITVLYKND
-409 SSISV
+409 V
-414 PGTVFTGRNV
+414 DNHDVMRNQE
-424 NFYDSDNIVFTTAD
+424 IVFERD
-438 NKLTINLDNN
+438 NYRVSGLLIQ
-448 IALGET
+448 A
-454 ESKQIFMIT
+454 
-463 TEEAIDSN
+463 ASN
-471 GPLIGINNTNQSQ
+471 GDDGKVLTYDAVKNIYTWKGVQVNNG
-484 LQLYN
+484 
-489 NYITRNGKHTTWDKV
+489 NYVSAFAAQKITLA
-504 ISASNAIPIVVG
+504 SAKALPSPTAMATGVYYIV
-516 STGTD
+516 
-521 LNTLYIY
+521 

>member
-76 IDVYGD
+76 IDVYGG
-82 WDDFTTN
+82 WDDFTNN

-138 DAHAEWPLDPT
+138 AAHAEWPLDPT

-169 DTVNYLSD
+169 DTVVYLSE
-177 TIDNAIKDLSAA
+177 TIDNAIDDLSAA

-207 IQIDYDQNNPKIT
+207 IRIDYDQDNPKIT

-257 SAANLNDIAI
+257 SATNLNDIAI

-286 HGDDLLNS
+286 HSDDLLNS
-294 SHSAYGILAFGDK
+294 SHSAYSILTFGDK
-307 EFQATGPNYN
+307 EFQATGSNYN

-330 GINQVTISAEGT
+330 GVNQVTISAEGT
-342 TYSAGNYISTADKT
+342 TYSAGNYISTAAKT

-364 TSAEAGSAASAW
+364 TSAGAGSAASAW
-376 INSNKSTIAFTTSF
+376 INNTLFDYSYFMGPDAESTIGSIDK
-390 NGTSNV
+390 
-396 ITGYGTSSFAGGI
+396 ITVLYKNDVDNHDAM
-409 SSISV
+409 
-414 PGTVFTGRNV
+414 RNQE
-424 NFYDSDNIVFTTAD
+424 IVFERD
-438 NKLTINLDNN
+438 NYRVSGL
-448 IALGET
+448 
-454 ESKQIFMIT
+454 
-463 TEEAIDSN
+463 
-471 GPLIGINNTNQSQ
+471 LIQA
-484 LQLYN
+484 
-489 NYITRNGKHTTWDKV
+489 
-504 ISASNAIPIVVG
+504 ASNDDDGKVLTYDAVKNIYAWKGVPVNNGNYVSAFAAQKITLASAAALPSPTAMATGVYYIV
-516 STGTD
+516 
-521 LNTLYIY
+521 

>member
-169 DTVNYLSD
+169 DTVVYLSE
-177 TIDNAIKDLSAA
+177 TIDNAITDLSAA

-207 IQIDYDQNNPKIT
+207 IQIDYDQDNPKIT

-257 SAANLNDIAI
+257 SATSLNDIAI

-275 SGAAASAYITT
+275 SGAAASAYITA

-294 SHSAYGILAFGDK
+294 SHSAYGILTFGDK
-307 EFQATGPNYN
+307 EFQATGSNYN

-330 GINQVTISAEGT
+330 GVNQVTISAAGT

-376 INSNKSTIAFTTSF
+376 INNTRFDYSYFYASPDPESTIGSIDK
-390 NGTSNV
+390 
-396 ITGYGTSSFAGGI
+396 ITVLYKND
-409 SSISV
+409 V
-414 PGTVFTGRNV
+414 DNHDVMRNQE
-424 NFYDSDNIVFTTAD
+424 IVFERD
-438 NKLTINLDNN
+438 NYRVSGL
-448 IALGET
+448 
-454 ESKQIFMIT
+454 
-463 TEEAIDSN
+463 
-471 GPLIGINNTNQSQ
+471 LIQA
-484 LQLYN
+484 
-489 NYITRNGKHTTWDKV
+489 
-504 ISASNAIPIVVG
+504 ASNDDDGKVLTYDAVKNIYTWKGVQVNNGNYVSAFAAQKITLASAKALPSPTAMATGVYYIV
-516 STGTD
+516 
-521 LNTLYIY
+521 

>member
-16 LYDQEVWDR
+16 LYDQEAWDR

-82 WDDFTTN
+82 WDDFTNN

-169 DTVNYLSD
+169 DIVDYLGE
-177 TIDNAIKDLSAA
+177 TIDNTIADLSAA

-207 IQIDYDQNNPKIT
+207 IRIDYDQDNPKIT

-227 EFDSVS
+227 EFDNVS

-257 SAANLNDIAI
+257 SATNLNDIAI

-294 SHSAYGILAFGDK
+294 SHSAYGILTFGDK
-307 EFQATGPNYN
+307 EFQATGSNYN

-342 TYSAGNYISTADKT
+342 TYSAGNYISTAAKT

-364 TSAEAGSAASAW
+364 TSAGAGSAASAW
-376 INSNKSTIAFTTSF
+376 INSTRFDYSYFYESPDAQSTIGSIDK
-390 NGTSNV
+390 
-396 ITGYGTSSFAGGI
+396 ITVLYKNDVDNHDAM
-409 SSISV
+409 
-414 PGTVFTGRNV
+414 RNQE
-424 NFYDSDNIVFTTAD
+424 IVFERD
-438 NKLTINLDNN
+438 NYRVSGL
-448 IALGET
+448 
-454 ESKQIFMIT
+454 
-463 TEEAIDSN
+463 
-471 GPLIGINNTNQSQ
+471 LIQA
-484 LQLYN
+484 
-489 NYITRNGKHTTWDKV
+489 
-504 ISASNAIPIVVG
+504 ASNDDDGKVLTYDAVKNIYAWKGVPVNNGNYVSAFAAQKITLASAAALPSPTAMATGVYYIV
-516 STGTD
+516 
-521 LNTLYIY
+521 

>member
-65 RIDSLTNASDV
+65 RINSLTNASDV

-82 WDDFTTN
+82 WDDFTNN

-132 FRWSAD
+132 FRWSAA
-138 DAHAEWPLDPT
+138 DAHTEWPLDPT

-169 DTVNYLSD
+169 DTVVYLSE
-177 TIDNAIKDLSAA
+177 TIDNAIHDLSAA

-233 AGNVSAT
+233 AENVSAT

-257 SAANLNDIAI
+257 SATNLNDIAI

-286 HGDDLLNS
+286 HSDDLLNS
-294 SHSAYGILAFGDK
+294 SHSAYGILTFGDK
-307 EFQATGPNYN
+307 EFQATGSNYN
-317 FKFNAGPGIGFTT
+317 FKFNAGAGISFTT
-330 GINQVTISAEGT
+330 GVNQVTISAEGT

-364 TSAEAGSAASAW
+364 TSAGAGSAASAW
-376 INSNKSTIAFTTSF
+376 INNTLFDYSYFMGPDAESTIGSIDK
-390 NGTSNV
+390 
-396 ITGYGTSSFAGGI
+396 ITVLYKNDVDNHDAM
-409 SSISV
+409 
-414 PGTVFTGRNV
+414 RNQE
-424 NFYDSDNIVFTTAD
+424 IVFERD
-438 NKLTINLDNN
+438 NYRVSGLLIQ
-448 IALGET
+448 A
-454 ESKQIFMIT
+454 
-463 TEEAIDSN
+463 ASN
-471 GPLIGINNTNQSQ
+471 DD
-484 LQLYN
+484 
-489 NYITRNGKHTTWDKV
+489 NGKVLTYDAVKNIYAWKGVQVNNGNYVSAFAAQKITLTSATTLPSPTAMATGV
-504 ISASNAIPIVVG
+504 YYIV
-516 STGTD
+516 
-521 LNTLYIY
+521 

>member
-82 WDDFTTN
+82 WDDFTAN

-169 DTVNYLSD
+169 DIVDYLSE
-177 TIDNAIKDLSAA
+177 TIDNAIVDLSAT

-207 IQIDYDQNNPKIT
+207 IQIDYDQDNPKIT
-220 VKTEENV
+220 VKTEEDV

-294 SHSAYGILAFGDK
+294 SHSAYGILTFGDK
-307 EFQATGPNYN
+307 EFQATGSNYN

-330 GINQVTISAEGT
+330 GVNQVTISAAGT

-376 INSNKSTIAFTTSF
+376 INNTRFDYSYCYGSPDAESTIGSIDK
-390 NGTSNV
+390 
-396 ITGYGTSSFAGGI
+396 ITVLYKNDFGSHDAM
-409 SSISV
+409 
-414 PGTVFTGRNV
+414 RNQE
-424 NFYDSDNIVFTTAD
+424 IVFERD
-438 NKLTINLDNN
+438 NYRVSGL
-448 IALGET
+448 
-454 ESKQIFMIT
+454 
-463 TEEAIDSN
+463 
-471 GPLIGINNTNQSQ
+471 LIQA
-484 LQLYN
+484 
-489 NYITRNGKHTTWDKV
+489 
-504 ISASNAIPIVVG
+504 ASNDDDGKVLTYDAIKNIYAWKGVQVNNGNYVSAFAAQKITLASAKALPSPTAMATGVYYIV
-516 STGTD
+516 
-521 LNTLYIY
+521 